1 MLFIETFDQ
10 ARAFG
15 EAALR
20 LMASKRIAPNP
31 RNYVIWYSH
40 QTGRY
45 PDLSRTL
52 DIMIENKAEFSE
64 DCNEELYA
72 KFFGSEQE
80 EDELGKASEE
90 MTSVLEQVLDTLS
103 QAGENAS
110 HYGEQLRNFTGDIA
124 HADSKEDL
132 KSLINGVL
140 VETRRMQ
147 KRNRALEDKLK
158 DSSDQIGVLSQ
169 RLEDVKREAMTD
181 SLTGIANR
189 KCFDLRLRE
198 GTRDAMSSGDP
209 LCLVMVDIDHFKR
222 FNDTYGHQMGDQV
235 LKLIGATLSQ
245 SVKGRDTPARYG
257 GEEFAIILPK
267 TLLDDAIALAEQIRN
282 AVANKRV
289 TKKSTGE
296 ELCQITL
303 SMGVALFRPGETL
316 ADLVVRAD
324 EALYAAKRG
333 GRNQVISEDVYQGL
347 SAAG

>member
-10 ARAFG
+10 ARAYG
-15 EAALR
+15 EAALQV
-20 LMASKRIAPNP
+20 MGSNHIAPTP

-52 DIMIENKAEFSE
+52 EIMIENRAEFSE
-64 DCNEELYA
+64 DCNEELYT
-72 KFFGSEQE
+72 KFFSRQQE
-80 EDELGKASEE
+80 EDQLGKASEE
-90 MTSVLEQVLDTLS
+90 MTTVLEQVLDTLS

-110 HYGEQLRNFTGDIA
+110 QYGEQLRNFTGDIA
-124 HADSKEDL
+124 HVDSKEDL

-198 GTRDAMSSGDP
+198 DTNEAINSGEP

-267 TLLDDAIALAEQIRN
+267 TLLRDALVLAEQICLT
-282 AVANKRV
+282 VANKRV

-303 SMGVALFRPGETL
+303 SMGVALYHHGESL
-316 ADLVVRAD
+316 VDLIVRAD

-333 GRNQVISEDVYQGL
+333 GRNRVVSEDVYQDL
-347 SAAG
+347 TVAG

>member
-20 LMASKRIAPNP
+20 AMGSNRIAPNP

-52 DIMIENKAEFSE
+52 DIMIQNEADFSDE
-64 DCNEELYA
+64 CNDELYA
-72 KFFGSEQE
+72 KFFGTEQE

-90 MTSVLEQVLDTLS
+90 MTTVLEQVLDTLS

-110 HYGEQLRNFTGDIA
+110 SYGEHLRNFTGDIA
-124 HADSKEDL
+124 HVDSKEDL

-140 VETRRMQ
+140 LETRRMQ
-147 KRNRALEDKLK
+147 KRNRALEEKLK
-158 DSSDQIGVLSQ
+158 ESSEQIGSLSE

-181 SLTGIANR
+181 ALTGIANR

-198 GTRDAMSSGDP
+198 GTRDALESGDP
-209 LCLVMVDIDHFKR
+209 LCLVMVDIDHFKH

-267 TLLDDAIALAEQIRN
+267 TRLEDAVVLAEQIRN

-303 SMGVALFRPGETL
+303 SMGVALFRSSESL
-316 ADLVVRAD
+316 SDLVVRAD

-333 GRNQVISEDVYQGL
+333 GRNQVISEDVFDSL
-347 SAAG
+347 SVVG